1 MARTPGELDGGSVV
15 WSTGVGDA
23 IAQVLRQ
30 KLGGELRSRIGSC
43 TIGL

>member
-1 MARTPGELDGGSVV
+1 MAPTPGELDGGTVV

-30 KLGGELRSRIGSC
+30 YSEENSDHA
-43 TIGL
+43 